1 MMPYII
7 KQRVKA
13 QNEKIT
19 VTIFNPC
26 NVTIKHFK
34 ICLCLRN
41 TKVGNSKYFT
51 LTPKYGVFWRPID
64 QDQVLTTW
72 SEGRQ
77 NGLVL
82 NLRLC
87 DVTALQASKSDIN
100 IQ

>member
-1 MMPYII
+1 MNILVGVFMC
-7 KQRVKA
+7 V
-13 QNEKIT
+13 
-19 VTIFNPC
+19 VSDGIFTDNSTGLC
-26 NVTIKHFK
+26 NILHSAFLNNV
-34 ICLCLRN
+34 ICDN
-41 TKVGNSKYFT
+41 T
-51 LTPKYGVFWRPID
+51 GVFWRPID

>member
-1 MMPYII
+1 MIAWQEYPVTVPMF
-7 KQRVKA
+7 
-13 QNEKIT
+13 EK
-19 VTIFNPC
+19 
-26 NVTIKHFK
+26 KLASYK
-34 ICLCLRN
+34 GLAM
-41 TKVGNSKYFT
+41 
-51 LTPKYGVFWRPID
+51 GVFWRPID

-87 DVTALQASKSDIN
+87 DVTSLQASKSDIN